1 MKKITESPSS
11 LNSTIGFWLDNTRL
25 KLNRHL
31 YFLKR
36 LKLFLVF
43 SLFVVLTNSAFAQV
57 DFIKE
62 SNITLIG
69 YLASGYIELTLP
81 MYTTSGEDEDILRN
95 SYLKVDDKL
104 CIDFRSSNIDGDD
117 DTWQSAYEDDGN
129 KYYRIW
135 VKKGEGAI
143 KAFSLGALWYND
155 VDISS
160 TSYSIR
166 YFQKIDDNTYAKFRI
181 YLAEDLLGKDLTYTL
196 HINPDENDDGDGDGD
211 RDFTVTGTITGQSYA
226 TPSLSYDFS
235 NNTSKYNGTFTVS
248 NANIG
253 SKYIWDLADVNA
265 ATELSGTTATE
276 EFDISDA
283 PSNHKLYLYHK
294 VSEYQYYRVDNNVT
308 FAAYQQPRNFKASDI
323 ENGNTRLEWDIA
335 YSVDPVQENDQ
346 FEIERANNVNF
357 SDAIT
362 VCKIDF
368 DKNRPFYYYDD
379 ETSKENLNGEIYY
392 RIRRTKTATKWG
404 WNLCKTTFIEKSMTH
419 KFISSATARLSKNNI
434 ARITWE
440 YDDGNVWTNNSS
452 VIIERYNLT
461 NGAAK
466 ESITV
471 PTDSLINQ
479 SYSEELFQMCNKFSY
494 RVFVKPGNVNYPTQE
509 AVTAG
514 GDNITP
520 LETGNIIAMNA
531 SKGYYSDRT
540 EISWETDGLPVN
552 IFAVKSRIYQSGSAF
567 KQIDQ
572 VQGSNASTLYQYND
586 EICNPGEIYE
596 YQIIGIVECAD
607 KIVSTDTLY
616 AFGFRT
622 PTGDI
627 YGRVTFDNGQAEEG
641 VEVILESSDG
651 IIGKSMS
658 LNSDKF
664 ATVDNTSL
672 FETNTDSISIQAW
685 VSPTTTVG
693 IQKIFSKPGM
703 YELGIED
710 DHFYFSAGADILSST
725 QTASYYL
732 GSSSY
737 IHLSAVK
744 TADSLYLYINGKLK
758 DQMLIEN
765 TVVGNTNQTVLGG
778 NYAGAIDEI
787 RVWNK
792 PLSSDIILR
801 DYNRYITGG
810 EKGLLAYWNF
820 NYATTEEFYDLSYYS
835 SRYNENHGRFNGATQ
850 SSVQIP
856 TNEQLG
862 YKGVTSLDGSYSVRA
877 IPYIG
882 NGTVYTIIPRKGI
895 HTFESQKEVRFIG
908 VGSQS
913 HTVNFIDKSSFRVTG
928 TITYKNGTIPVEGVS
943 FKVDGVVAMGS
954 NGTIKMTDSKGEFE
968 IQVPVGIHEVA
979 AVKQNHYFE
988 NDGKITDSYG
998 VNRNYQDEV
1007 LGLELKDIT
1016 TIKYI
1021 GRVAGGIIQDDYPLG
1036 HSLSK
1041 NNLADGV
1048 EVTLTSKRI
1057 GYEINSAIST
1067 ETVEHFIPSNKGG
1080 AGWPKTNEV
1089 EYGKSAIKI
1098 FPNTETG
1105 EFVAYVI
1112 PEVYT
1117 VTVSV
1122 PGHDDI
1128 SGSGEDLDL
1137 TKKFVIDKEIHE
1149 YIDSTLVDGV
1159 WNKKNYSDTIFF
1171 NASQKFIKRY
1181 SPIVRISQ
1189 VDTRNKVLPYFGD
1202 TIFTVKTLGQEA
1214 RDVMLY
1220 SSNTYLF
1227 GKPVFEQNSDYTF
1240 KTEVFEKY
1248 TYYATDAKP
1257 IPGVPDDEVPTQD
1270 AQIEFTNNLAVVV
1283 TTTVE
1288 ADQNG
1293 IASYTF
1299 KVTDP
1304 ELTSAIRAISAK
1316 VYYGDQ
1322 GTSINWKGG
1331 FNGIILGSVQLGR
1344 DFVTG
1349 GPEKVLMVLRD
1360 PPGSKSYSYLEKGVT
1375 VTESSSYIG
1384 SVKNEGSETFT
1395 QNLGLEVVTFVGLGG
1410 GVITSTEVNNGF
1422 SIGILHEEEVGGR
1435 DTKKSITTTTTR
1447 FQTSNDSDFVGADGD
1462 VFVGYSTNISYG
1474 STECVNIIP
1483 KDQYEND
1490 PTKYAVYQ
1498 AITPVETNDWLLV
1511 KQTGLG
1517 VAQTFGTLFAYPQ
1530 SHLVNRMLPE
1540 MKALRNYFLM
1550 QEGFLSISE
1559 LQALANENDTI
1570 FYVSHLSADDP
1581 NYGKNNLDK
1590 AFNSIPDPDPDDAY
1604 NGPSYQVV
1612 FPERDDFTRSDTI
1625 LYLNQSIDNW
1635 YKQLS
1640 SNEEA
1645 KLNAKLLQN
1654 YSFHGGSPIEYKESY
1669 SSTETS
1675 MIHFSIMIGLNF
1687 NNEIGAKVSGSGFNF
1702 TIDESLETEHGG
1714 EWTNETEIANSKG
1727 FVLSEE
1733 GNDYISVDVM
1743 HEDAESSTSDDMESD
1758 FYPTFIFRTKAGA
1771 TSCPYEGAN
1780 VSKYFEPGSHILD
1793 EATKKIE
1800 VPEIAVE
1807 NDFIENVP
1815 SGNMGNFKLF
1825 LRNNSEIK
1833 QDNWFTLKIVDESNP
1848 NGAKMY
1854 IDGAPIGNGRDFP
1867 VPAEGTLTKTL
1878 EVAKGAA
1885 MNYDNLKLILQ
1896 SKCQDDIVD
1905 TVCINIHYTPSC
1917 SEVNIAKPT
1926 NNWTYNTKNPTILLD
1941 GVEKHFID
1949 IVLDGFDIN
1958 YDSFNHIKIQYKTS
1972 AQSDNEWVT
1981 LMKYYSD
1988 STLYQ
1993 AALEEGNAEFIN
2005 PSDGGSVKYAFK
2017 MDDLPDQRYDIR
2029 AVSICLINNVEI
2041 ENPTETISGIK
2052 DMLCPRLFGSAQ
2064 PANGIL
2070 TINDEIR
2077 LNFNE
2082 QIAEGYLTKNNFQ
2095 VKGIR
2100 NGTNTDHSV
2109 SVNLDGVNDFMATEF
2124 EKNMSDK
2131 EITVEMW
2138 IKSDVPQEATLFS
2151 HGNVNESLEMSLTQD
2166 NHLKVNVGGDEI
2178 ISLEA
2183 IPFEP
2188 NSWAHVAFVYDKTG
2202 FISAY
2207 FNFQE
2212 VISNAQVEVYSG
2224 TGNFVIGKS
2233 IQTNENNFSGNIHN
2247 LRIWDKIKTSVR
2259 LQINSLATLSGNELG
2274 LIAYY
2279 PMNEASGEFTLDK
2292 ARGANLIF
2300 NGCSWSLPEGR
2311 AAEFNGIDSYLRL
2324 STGSSAVIDETMDYT
2339 IEFWFKAENNQTNAT
2354 LVSNGRGD
2362 GDDLGGSDN
2371 LFWIGFDT
2379 SGKLSFLNN
2388 GLKAMVDGDYLDNNW
2403 HHFALS
2409 VSRTIGRGQIYLD
2422 GLLKNYFDSEDYKA
2436 IASAYMYLG
2445 ARAWY
2450 AQGNAVDILID
2461 QLFTGKIDEFRVW
2474 ELYKNEELIQNNKNT
2489 KLDGKEMGLLAYYP
2503 FEYYKE
2509 WQGVE
2514 ELDFS
2519 LSDWKIQN
2527 DPAMEVPDAVANL
2540 VDETIDI
2547 APVKNKGPVSDLEFD
2562 FVVNND
2568 ALIINLRET
2577 WEKVEKTIVT
2587 FTADGIRD
2595 MNGNENI
2602 SPITWSAYID
2612 RNQLKWSETE
2622 INLSKLVNDPLQF
2635 KVKAQN
2641 EGGSVQRFVI
2651 ENNPSWMDIYPSSGT
2666 INPSSSVDITFEIH
2680 EGLNIG
2686 TYNEVIYLTND
2697 NNVSEALEVNI
2708 TVMGIEPDWN
2718 VDPANFKYNMSL
2730 FGKMRF
2736 NNIYS
2741 SDARDKLA
2749 AFNKGKCIGQTTSVF
2764 YRDLDMWF
2772 AFLTIYSNETEVENI
2787 EFRMWDASTGKT
2799 YLADAGR
2806 QIDFVNNSVLGTP
2819 TAPILFDG
2827 KEIILQNIQLE
2838 SGWNW
2843 ISFNVQSD
2851 RLNDLNTI
2859 LAGLSWN
2866 SSNFFKSEA
2875 DNISA
2880 NYSQA
2885 QSKWIVERP
2894 LVLNNRS
2901 MYKVSS
2907 SIPQTLSLA
2916 GVFILPSSI
2925 SIPINPIRWNYISYL
2940 PSVRLT
2946 VGEALAGYNA
2956 ESEDVIK
2963 SQNKFAMYAQNMGW
2977 VGSLTYLE
2985 PGKGYMLKRNSN
2997 SGSTL
3002 TYPNTS
3008 GSLSTK
3014 NVFET
3019 DFASYLN
3026 SNYSGNMNMIARTS
3040 IEPMWNDRILAYQRD
3055 ILNSATIVQNV
3066 DGDLLYFITL
3076 SGEENLNLS
3085 FALERDGQIIGV
3097 TNQSTTFNEDA
3108 IFGTIHN
3115 PIVLDFSQAIP
3126 VITVYPNPIR
3136 DYVSV
3141 SVFTN
3146 SFSTAILIRILDV
3159 TGREVML
3166 ENKTSLLGGLSK
3178 VLIDCSELNPGIYL
3192 MYITTGEETTIRK
3205 IEKM

>member
-1 MKKITESPSS
+1 MKKISECSSPLFMANGLW
-11 LNSTIGFWLDNTRL
+11 LNHTNVKGN
-25 KLNRHL
+25 KHL
-31 YFLKR
+31 FFLKQF
-36 LKLFLVF
+36 KLFISFCL
-43 SLFVVLTNSAFAQV
+43 LFGLTNNSLAQL

-62 SNITLIG
+62 SNITLTEHLSG
-69 YLASGYIELTLP
+69 GYIELTLP
-81 MYTTSGEDEDILRN
+81 IYTVSGKDENILQN
-95 SYLKVDDKL
+95 SWLKVNEMICL
-104 CIDFRSSNIDGDD
+104 DFRSSNEDGDD
-117 DTWQSAYEDDGN
+117 DTWQSAYESDGN
-129 KYYRIW
+129 KYYRVW
-135 VKKGEGAI
+135 AKKGGGAV
-143 KAFSLGALWYND
+143 KVFTLGALWNND
-155 VDISS
+155 SDISS
-160 TSYSIR
+160 TSYYTR
-166 YFQKIDDNTYAKFRI
+166 YFQKIDDNTFGKFRI

-211 RDFTVTGTITGQSYA
+211 HDFTVTGTISGQAYA
-226 TPSLSYDFS
+226 TPNLSFDFS
-235 NNTSKYNGTFTVS
+235 TTTSKYNGTFTVS
-248 NANIG
+248 NANTG
-253 SKYIWDLADVNA
+253 SKYIWDEADVSK
-265 ATELSGTTATE
+265 ATLLSGTTATE
-276 EFDISDA
+276 EFDIDNA
-283 PSNHKLYLYHK
+283 PSLHRLYLYHK
-294 VSEYQYYRVDNNVT
+294 VSEYQYYRVSNNIT
-308 FAAYQQPRNFKASDI
+308 LAAYQQPKDFSASNID
-323 ENGNTRLEWDIA
+323 NGNTRLEWAID
-335 YSVDPVQENDQ
+335 YSDDPVQENDQ
-346 FEIERANNVNF
+346 FEIERADNVNF
-357 SDAIT
+357 SGAVS
-362 VCKIDF
+362 VCKTDF
-368 DKNRPFYYYDD
+368 DKTKLIYNFDD
-379 ETSKENLNGEIYY
+379 ETGKENLNGEIYY
-392 RIRRTKTATKWG
+392 RIRRTKTAVKWG
-404 WNLCKTTFIEKSMTH
+404 WNLFETTSIEKSMKH
-419 KFISSATARLSKNNI
+419 KFISSATARLSKDNM
-434 ARITWE
+434 ARVTWE
-440 YDDGNVWTNNSS
+440 YDDGNVWTNGSS
-452 VIIERYNLT
+452 VVIERYNLT

-471 PTDSLINQ
+471 PTDSLVNK

-509 AVTAG
+509 AITAG

-520 LETGNIIAMNA
+520 LESGNIISMNA

-552 IFAVKSRIYQSGSAF
+552 LFAIKSRIYQSGSAF

-596 YQIIGIVECAD
+596 YQLIGIVECAD

-651 IIGKSMS
+651 IIGKSMILS
-658 LNSDKF
+658 SDKF

-672 FETNTDSISIQAW
+672 FETNIDSITMQAW
-685 VSPTTTVG
+685 ISPTTTVG
-693 IQKIFSKPGM
+693 IQKIFTKPGM

-710 DHFYFSAGADILSST
+710 DHFYFSAGADVLTST

-732 GSSSY
+732 GSSSF

-744 TADSLYLYINGKLK
+744 MADSLFLYINGKLK
-758 DQMLIEN
+758 DRMLAEY
-765 TVVGNTNQTVLGG
+765 TVVGNTNQTVFGG
-778 NYAGAIDEI
+778 NYTGAIDEI

-810 EKGLLAYWNF
+810 EKGLIAYWNF
-820 NYATTEEFYDLSYYS
+820 NYATTEEFYDLSYVS
-835 SRYNENHGRFNGATQ
+835 SRYNENHGRFNGAMQ
-850 SSVQIP
+850 SAIQIP

-862 YKGVTSLDGSYSVRA
+862 YKGVTGVDGSYSVRA

-908 VGSQS
+908 VGSQT

-928 TITYKNGTIPVEGVS
+928 TIIYKDGTIPVEGVS
-943 FKVDGVVAMGS
+943 FQVDGVVAMGS
-954 NGTIKMTDSKGEFE
+954 NGTIKMSDSKGEFE
-968 IQVPVGIHEVA
+968 IQVPVGMHEVVA
-979 AVKQNHYFE
+979 IKQNHYFE

-1021 GRVAGGIIQDDYPLG
+1021 GRVAGGIIQDNYPLG

-1057 GYEINSAIST
+1057 GYEIKSAITT

-1080 AGWPKTNEV
+1080 DGWPKTNEV

-1098 FPNTETG
+1098 FPNAETG

-1112 PEVYT
+1112 PEVFT

-1122 PGHDDI
+1122 PGHDDL

-1137 TKKFVIDKEIHE
+1137 TKKFVINKEVHE
-1149 YIDSTLVDGV
+1149 YKDSILLDGV
-1159 WNKKNYSDTIFF
+1159 WNKQNYSDTVYF

-1181 SPIVRISQ
+1181 SPTVRISQ
-1189 VDTRNKVLPYFGD
+1189 VDTRNNVLPYYGD
-1202 TIFTVKTLGQEA
+1202 TVFTVKTLGSEPQEI
-1214 RDVMLY
+1214 MLY
-1220 SSNTYLF
+1220 SNNTYLL
-1227 GKPVFEQNSDYTF
+1227 GKPVFEQNADYTF
-1240 KTEVFEKY
+1240 KAEVFEKY
-1248 TYYATDAKP
+1248 TYYAADANP
-1257 IPGVPDDEVPTQD
+1257 IPEMPVDEVPTQD
-1270 AQIEFTNNLAVVV
+1270 AQIEFTNNLAIIG
-1283 TTTVE
+1283 TTTVD
-1288 ADQNG
+1288 ADQSG

-1304 ELTSAIRAISAK
+1304 ELTSAMRAISAK

-1322 GTSINWKGG
+1322 GTSINWNGA

-1360 PPGSKSYSYLEKGVT
+1360 PPGSNSYSYLEKGVT

-1422 SIGILHEEEVGGR
+1422 SIGILHEEEVGGT
-1435 DTKKSITTTTTR
+1435 DTKKSVTTTTTR
-1447 FQTSNDSDFVGADGD
+1447 FQTSNDPAFVGADGD

-1483 KDQYEND
+1483 RSQYEND
-1490 PTKYAVYQ
+1490 PSKYTVYE
-1498 AITPVETNDWLLV
+1498 AITPVEANDWLLV

-1540 MKALRNYFLM
+1540 MEALRNTFLM
-1550 QEGFLSISE
+1550 QEGFLSVSQ
-1559 LQALANENDTI
+1559 LQTLANENDTV

-1590 AFNSIPDPDPDDAY
+1590 AFNSVPDPDLDDAY
-1604 NGPSYQVV
+1604 NGPSYQVI
-1612 FPERDDFTRSDTI
+1612 FPERDDYTRSDTI

-1635 YKQLS
+1635 YKQLAA
-1640 SNEEA
+1640 NEKA
-1645 KLNAKLLQN
+1645 KLDAKLLQN
-1654 YSFHGGSPIEYKESY
+1654 YSFHGGSPIQYTESY
-1669 SSTETS
+1669 ASVETS
-1675 MIHFSIMIGLNF
+1675 TVNFSIMIGLNF

-1714 EWTNETEIANSKG
+1714 EWTNETQISNSKG

-1733 GNDYISVDVM
+1733 DNDYISVDVM
-1743 HEDAESSTSDDMESD
+1743 REDADSSTSDDMESD

-1815 SGNMGNFKLF
+1815 SGNMGNFKLY

-1848 NGAKMY
+1848 DGAKMY
-1854 IDGAPIGNGRDFP
+1854 IDGAPVGNGRDFL
-1867 VPAEGTLTKTL
+1867 VPAGGTLSKTL

-1896 SKCQDDIVD
+1896 SQCQDEIVD
-1905 TVCINIHYTPSC
+1905 TVSFNIHYTPSC

-1926 NNWTYNTKNPTILLD
+1926 NNWTYNTNNPTLLLE
-1941 GVEKHFID
+1941 GVEKHFMN

-1958 YDSFNHIKIQYKTS
+1958 YDSFDHVKIQYKTS

-1981 LMKYYSD
+1981 LIKYYSD
-1988 STLYQ
+1988 STLYL
-1993 AALEEGNAEFIN
+1993 AALEKGNAEFIN

-2029 AVSICLINNVEI
+2029 AVSLCLINNEEI

-2138 IKSDVPQEATLFS
+2138 IKSDAPQEATLFS

-2188 NSWAHVAFVYDKTG
+2188 NSWAHVAFVYNKTG

-2207 FNFQE
+2207 YNFQE
-2212 VISNAQVEVYSG
+2212 VISNAQVKVYTG

-2247 LRIWDKIKTSVR
+2247 LRIWDKVKTSGR

-2279 PMNEASGEFTLDK
+2279 PMDEASGDYTLDK

-2300 NGCSWSLPEGR
+2300 NGCSWSLPDGR

-2324 STGSSAVIDETMDYT
+2324 NTGSSAVIDETMDYT

-2371 LFWIGFDT
+2371 LFWIGFDE
-2379 SGKLSFLNN
+2379 SGNLSFLNS
-2388 GLKAMVDGDYLDNNW
+2388 GQKTRIDGDYLDNNW

-2450 AQGNAVDILID
+2450 AEGNAADLLID
-2461 QLFTGKIDEFRVW
+2461 QLFAGKIDEFRVW
-2474 ELYKNEELIQNNKNT
+2474 ALYKNEELIQNNKNL

-2514 ELDFS
+2514 ELNFS
-2519 LSDWKIQN
+2519 LSDWKVQN
-2527 DPAMEVPDAVANL
+2527 DPAMAVTDAFSNL

-2577 WEKVEKTIVT
+2577 WEKVEKTIIT

-2635 KVKAQN
+2635 TVKAQN
-2641 EGGSVQRFVI
+2641 EGGSVQRYVI

-2686 TYNEVIYLTND
+2686 SYNEVIYLTND
-2697 NNVSEALEVNI
+2697 NNVSEALDVNI
-2708 TVMGIEPDWN
+2708 TVSGEEPDWS
-2718 VDPANFKYNMSL
+2718 VDPGNFKYNMSL

-2736 NNIYS
+2736 NNIFS

-2749 AFNKGKCIGQTTSVF
+2749 AFSKGKCIGLTTSF
-2764 YRDLDMWF
+2764 YYKDLDMWF
-2772 AFLTIYSNETEVENI
+2772 AFLTIYSNETEMENI

-2819 TAPILFDG
+2819 SEPILFDG

-2838 SGWNW
+2838 KGWNW

-2875 DNISA
+2875 DNVSA
-2880 NYSQA
+2880 NYSQS
-2885 QSKWIVERP
+2885 QSKWIVEKS

-2907 SIPQTLSLA
+2907 SINQTLSLA
-2916 GVFILPSSI
+2916 GVYILPSSI
-2925 SIPINPIRWNYISYL
+2925 PITINPNKWTYISYL

-2946 VGEALAGYNA
+2946 VGEALAGYDA
-2956 ESEDVIK
+2956 VSEDVIK

-3014 NVFET
+3014 NGFET
-3019 DFASYLN
+3019 DFASFLN
-3026 SNYSGNMNMIARTS
+3026 PNYSGNMNMIASTS
-3040 IEPMWNDRILAYQRD
+3040 IEPKWNDRILAYQGD
-3055 ILNSATIVQNV
+3055 ILNSATTVQNV
-3066 DGDLLYFITL
+3066 EGDLLYFITL
-3076 SGEENLNLS
+3076 SGEENLDVS
-3085 FALERDGQIIGV
+3085 FALERDGEIIGV
-3097 TNQSTTFNEDA
+3097 SNQSILFNEDA
-3108 IFGTIHN
+3108 ILGSIHN
-3115 PIVLDFSQAIP
+3115 PHVLDFSKVIP
-3126 VITVYPNPIR
+3126 LISVYPNPIR
-3136 DYVSV
+3136 ENVSV
-3141 SVFTN
+3141 SVFVDELN
-3146 SFSTAILIRILDV
+3146 TAILIRILDV

-3166 ENKTSLLGGLSK
+3166 EKESSVLGGSSK
-3178 VLIDCSELNPGIYL
+3178 IRIDCSELKPGIYM
-3192 MYITTGEETTIRK
+3192 MYITVGEETTIRK